1 MTDNF
6 IQLKKDNILRL
17 GIKTADGEDTGEH
30 LEFDLEDIELPLKY
44 QELIEQEKKNRVNL
58 KNQMMIIEKRQ
69 DVKGKKLLSKNEEDK
84 IKALNDFFR
93 KEAEVLDGFLG
104 KGGVNKLLNG
114 RKLGWTSLQE
124 IDEIVSTQ
132 IAPHIKTNMQDIAKK
147 VKEKY
152 KVKEDSNTLT
162 IDDSDKQFTGD
173 KTSE

>member
-1 MTDNF
+1 M
-6 IQLKKDNILRL
+6 KILVL
-17 GIKTADGEDTGEH
+17 NCGSSSIKYK
-30 LEFDLEDIELPLKY
+30 LFDMDSNKVI
-44 QELIEQEKKNRVNL
+44 
-58 KNQMMIIEKRQ
+58 
-69 DVKGKKLLSKNEEDK
+69 
-84 IKALNDFFR
+84 A
-93 KEAEVLDGFLG
+93 
-104 KGGVNKLLNG
+104 KGGVEKLLNG